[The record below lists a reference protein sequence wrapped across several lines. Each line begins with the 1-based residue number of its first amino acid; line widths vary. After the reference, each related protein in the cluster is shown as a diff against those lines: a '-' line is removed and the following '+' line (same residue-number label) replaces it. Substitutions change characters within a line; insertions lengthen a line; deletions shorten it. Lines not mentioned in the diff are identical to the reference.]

1 MILCHQPLTF
11 SCKIENLLVIQNHM
25 KLILNKI
32 ERTLLKIEF
41 CKGRR
46 MKKSFKSKMVFDIFK
61 ILCLTQ
67 CLIHSV
73 SSVNI
78 CEFKNDD
85 IEKNA
90 YMVWGLHLKHII
102 VSLYDVIT
110 ELTDI
115 CALVNFDSVKL

>member
-11 SCKIENLLVIQNHM
+11 SCEIENLLVIQNHM
-25 KLILNKI
+25 KLILNKV

-61 ILCLTQ
+61 IPCLTQ
-67 CLIHSV
+67 YLIHSV
-73 SSVNI
+73 SSLTI

-90 YMVWGLHLKHII
+90 YMV
-102 VSLYDVIT
+102 
-110 ELTDI
+110 
-115 CALVNFDSVKL
+115 